1 MENRNPYENM
11 LSVLN
16 ETCTMMGKKESEYV
30 FLKYPEREVKVSVPV
45 EMDDGE
51 IRVFEGYRVQH
62 NSARGPYKGGLRFH
76 PNTDLNE
83 VKALAAWMSFKCAVA
98 DIPFGG
104 SKGGIT
110 VDPTKL
116 SKRELERLT
125 RNFTERIAPVIG
137 PEKDIPAPDV
147 NTNSEIM
154 GWIMDTYSR
163 LAGSPRP
170 GVVTGKPIEIG
181 GSLGRTAAT
190 AAGVCMIAHKAIA
203 YVGLDKEENRFAVQ
217 GLGNVGGLT
226 AQILYDGGHRVICVS
241 DVNGCVYNE
250 KGLNITEIRAFL
262 ANGGKLNEY
271 KAEGVQ
277 QLARE
282 AVLTIDCD
290 VLIPCA
296 LENQITVE
304 NADKIRAKI
313 IVEGANGPTTYEAD
327 KILASHGIPVIPDIL
342 ANCGG
347 VVVSYFEW
355 VQDLQNFYWSEKE
368 VNDRLTEKM
377 SAAFHA
383 VVDMKEKYGTTF
395 RKGAYAVAINR
406 IIVAENMRKSWH

>member
-16 ETCTMMGKKESEYV
+16 ETCAMMNMTESEYV
-30 FLKYPEREVKVSVPV
+30 MLKYPEREVKVSVPV
-45 EMDDGE
+45 EMDNGE
-51 IRVFEGYRVQH
+51 MHVFEGYRVQH

-147 NTNSEIM
+147 NTNAEIM

-163 LAGSPRP
+163 ISGRPTP

-190 AAGVCMIAHKAIA
+190 AAGVCMIAENALA
-203 YVGLDKEENRFAVQ
+203 YIGLDKNENRFAVQ

-226 AQILYDGGHRVICVS
+226 AQILYNSGHKVICVS
-241 DVNGCVYNE
+241 DVNGCVYSE
-250 KGLNITEIRAFL
+250 KGLNITAIREFL

-271 KAEGVQ
+271 KADGVQ

-290 VLIPCA
+290 VLVPCA
-296 LENQITVE
+296 LENQITEE
-304 NADKIRAKI
+304 NAAKVQAKI
-313 IVEGANGPTTYEAD
+313 IVEGANGPTTYGAD
-327 KILASHGIPVIPDIL
+327 KILAERGIPVVPDIL

-355 VQDLQNFYWSEKE
+355 VQDLQNYYWPEDL
-368 VNDRLTEKM
+368 VNERLAHKM
-377 SAAFHA
+377 SAAFNA
-383 VVDMKEKYGTTF
+383 VVEMKEKYNTTL
-395 RKGAYAVAINR
+395 RKGAYAVAIGR
-406 IIVAENMRKSWH
+406 IVKAENMRKPWH

>member
-1 MENRNPYENM
+1 MENTNPYENM
-11 LSVLN
+11 LSVLT
-16 ETCTMMGKKESEYV
+16 ETAKMMNMKESDYV
-30 FLKYPEREVKVSVPV
+30 VLKYPEREVKVSVPV
-45 EMDDGE
+45 EMDNGE
-51 IRVFEGYRVQH
+51 TRVFEGYRVQH

-110 VDPTKL
+110 VDPSTL

-163 LAGSPRP
+163 ISGAPKP

-190 AAGVCMIAHKAIA
+190 AAGVCMHAKMA
-203 YVGLDKEENRFAVQ
+203 LDYIKMDGKTARFAVQ

-226 AQILYDGGHRVICVS
+226 AQILFDGGHKVTCVS
-241 DVNGCVYNE
+241 DVNGCVADE
-250 KGLNITEIRAFL
+250 KGLNITEIRKFL
-262 ANGGKLNEY
+262 ASGGKLNEY
-271 KAEGVQ
+271 KGAT
-277 QLARE
+277 QLPRE
-282 AVLTIDCD
+282 AVLTYDCD

-296 LENQITVE
+296 LENQITE
-304 NADKIRAKI
+304 KNAADVKAKL

-327 KILASHGIPVIPDIL
+327 KILASRGIPVVPDIL
-342 ANCGG
+342 ANGGG

-355 VQDLQNFYWSEKE
+355 VQDLQNFYWDEKT
-368 VNDRLTEKM
+368 VNDRLAAKM
-377 SAAFHA
+377 TNAFKA
-383 VVDMKEKYGTTF
+383 VVEMKEKYNTTL

-406 IIVAENMRKSWH
+406 IVVAENMRKPWH